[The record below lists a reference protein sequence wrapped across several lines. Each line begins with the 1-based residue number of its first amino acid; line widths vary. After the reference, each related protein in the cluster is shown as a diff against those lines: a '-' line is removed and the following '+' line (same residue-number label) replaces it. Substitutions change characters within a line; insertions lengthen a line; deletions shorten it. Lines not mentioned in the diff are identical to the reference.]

1 MLNTTVVA
9 GSVDQGE
16 KAAEV
21 AEEVSFPV
29 AEGVTREIADT
40 LGSWWEDRREIIQ
53 PSEFII
59 DSAGKIIICSYS
71 DGPLGR
77 FDANDVVRLI
87 NFYESRK

>member
-1 MLNTTVVA
+1 MLHTTVVA

-29 AEGVTREIADT
+29 AEGVNREIADT

-53 PSEFII
+53 PSEF
-59 DSAGKIIICSYS
+59 CSNIKKY
-71 DGPLGR
+71 L
-77 FDANDVVRLI
+77 NI
-87 NFYESRK
+87 

>member
-1 MLNTTVVA
+1 MLNATVVA

-21 AEEVSFPV
+21 AGEVSFPI
-29 AEGVTREIADT
+29 AEGVTRKVADT

-59 DSAGKIIICSYS
+59 DSAGKIVISSYS

-77 FDANDVVRLI
+77 FSANDVVRLI